1 MSRLVEQPLSVLD
14 IIKAIFKYRW
24 RTMATFL
31 LLLAI
36 GVAGLFLFPKKYESE
51 AKLFVRLGRGSVAMD
66 PAATTGPTIS
76 LQESRETEMNSVV
89 DLLQSRQLVE
99 LIVNKVSVERI
110 LEKHSP
116 AEKWIEQAVA
126 MIPKIPGGGS
136 PGDMTEEEVE
146 AQADLEEA
154 IKYLQG
160 NIRVSSPKKSTT
172 VGITCR
178 ARTPKLAQDV
188 AQAMLQEYQKLHLNA
203 YQSQGS
209 FDFFTSSFDEQEDL
223 VMEYEHEMRTAK
235 NEMAMI
241 TVGGKQD
248 SLQQQITS
256 VQRDIMS
263 TEADLAAAGAR
274 VADLTEDMD
283 ALPKEIPAETTSGI
297 ANAASDSMRA
307 QLYELEI
314 REKELLSK
322 YKKKHPVLAKL
333 QQQLRDARKVL
344 EDQKGDREHN
354 TMAPNPVRRDTHV
367 LLLTEKS
374 RVAALDSKLEALHET
389 ETTLV
394 EKAKQV
400 NAFEVK
406 AAELQRKIDIA
417 KANHAVYA
425 QKLQESRINAAL
437 DSEAISNVS
446 IVQPPTFTM
455 KHVSP
460 KRSVLGLLA
469 FVFSVM
475 GATLVAV
482 VSDRFS
488 RGPLDDRDLL
498 LIQAKERLLRLEA
511 ADRDAR
517 IAEHEAK
524 MAERIALAVKEEVS
538 ASAPLNPQL
547 PR

>member
-1 MSRLVEQPLSVLD
+1 M
-14 IIKAIFKYRW
+14 
-24 RTMATFL
+24 
-31 LLLAI
+31 
-36 GVAGLFLFPKKYESE
+36 
-51 AKLFVRLGRGSVAMD
+51 
-66 PAATTGPTIS
+66 
-76 LQESRETEMNSVV
+76 
-89 DLLQSRQLVE
+89 
-99 LIVNKVSVERI
+99 
-110 LEKHSP
+110 
-116 AEKWIEQAVA
+116 
-126 MIPKIPGGGS
+126 
-136 PGDMTEEEVE
+136 
-146 AQADLEEA
+146 
-154 IKYLQG
+154 
-160 NIRVSSPKKSTT
+160 
-172 VGITCR
+172 
-178 ARTPKLAQDV
+178 
-188 AQAMLQEYQKLHLNA
+188 
-203 YQSQGS
+203 
-209 FDFFTSSFDEQEDL
+209 
-223 VMEYEHEMRTAK
+223 
-235 NEMAMI
+235 
-241 TVGGKQD
+241 
-248 SLQQQITS
+248 
-256 VQRDIMS
+256 
-263 TEADLAAAGAR
+263 
-274 VADLTEDMD
+274 ADLTEDMD